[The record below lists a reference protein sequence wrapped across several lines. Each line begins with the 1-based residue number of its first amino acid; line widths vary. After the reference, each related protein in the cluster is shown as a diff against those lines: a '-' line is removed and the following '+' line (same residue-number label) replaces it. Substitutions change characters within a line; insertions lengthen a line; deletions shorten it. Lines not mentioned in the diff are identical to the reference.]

1 MQSKVR
7 SDGGL
12 TLETL
17 ASLSYHGGRLT
28 LIKLECK
35 VVTLVGDEFQ
45 SGEIAYTL
53 LFQGY
58 ALIMLIFSKLRSKS
72 CNCLHFFTAGE
83 S

>member
-45 SGEIAYTL
+45 SGEIACTL
-53 LFQGY
+53 LFQGC
-58 ALIMLIFSKLRSKS
+58 ALII
-72 CNCLHFFTAGE
+72 NHAYFFEIALE
-83 S
+83 IM